1 MAFFLHPVPAC
12 GSRNSEGSPR
22 RIVRFPIHRAVA
34 QNLSGIDTLN
44 QENIRVKQLCI
55 LIPAILLGLQA
66 TVSADDDNNWV
77 RIRLDERFRSEGVA
91 AGDFN
96 RDGTPD
102 VVAGDVWYEAPQHNS
117 DAHKDGAAW
126 KIHEVRTPGEFVAGV
141 GYSNSFC
148 NFSHDINGDGLQDI
162 IIIGFPGD
170 PYHWY
175 ENPGPGNEVPW
186 KQHVIWTSACNE
198 SPEFE
203 DLNGDGIREIV
214 IGSQPETQMGFN
226 FLPSRE
232 RATEMSAFQAISE
245 KGDPNQNGTFK
256 YYHGLGVGDMNG
268 DGHRDILIAH
278 GWWQHPGTVGDGK
291 VWQFHPVRVK
301 ADNGEQPLPAC
312 ANLYADDLDS
322 DGDMDLFL
330 SSAHA
335 YGVWWAENTGSGPWT
350 LHEIDKSF
358 SQTHAVEQTDINGD
372 GQMDY
377 VTGKRF
383 FAHNGADPG
392 AFEPVVM
399 YWFQVVRTKGQAPK
413 ITPHKIVAG
422 TGSGVGTQFEIQDM
436 NLDGKPDIVLSNK
449 KGVNVLMQK

>member
-1 MAFFLHPVPAC
+1 M
-12 GSRNSEGSPR
+12 
-22 RIVRFPIHRAVA
+22 
-34 QNLSGIDTLN
+34 
-44 QENIRVKQLCI
+44 KQLCI

-162 IIIGFPGD
+162 VIIGFPGD

-214 IGSQPETQMGFN
+214 IGSQPEAQMGFN

-232 RATEMSAFQAISE
+232 RATEMSTFQAISE

-312 ANLYADDLDS
+312 ANIYADDLDS

-383 FAHNGADPG
+383 FAHNGA
-392 AFEPVVM
+392 
-399 YWFQVVRTKGQAPK
+399 
-413 ITPHKIVAG
+413 
-422 TGSGVGTQFEIQDM
+422 
-436 NLDGKPDIVLSNK
+436 
-449 KGVNVLMQK
+449 